1 MRCRGLAN
9 ALLAAVLA
17 CGAAGASGAPAGP
30 DFGPAPASSEV
41 REMARWVLAAADHRR
56 RPFAIVDKRD
66 ARIYVFDAAGRLHGA
81 SAALL
86 GSARGEAPAPGMALR
101 TPASLTPSERTT
113 PAGRFAT
120 EPGHNDK
127 GEAIVWI
134 DYDAA
139 LAVHRLRPGPASER
153 RAQRLASPSPDD
165 NRISLGC
172 IVVPEAFYDDVV
184 APLLGRRHGVV
195 YVLPESGSAQSL
207 IAQVRWD

>member
-9 ALLAAVLA
+9 ALLAAVLG
-17 CGAAGASGAPAGP
+17 CGAAGATGAPTGP
-30 DFGPAPASSEV
+30 DFGSAPASTEV
-41 REMARWVLAAADHRR
+41 RKTARWVLAAADHQR
-56 RPFAIVDKRD
+56 RPFANVDKRE

-86 GSARGEAPAPGMALR
+86 GSARGEAPAPGMTRR
-101 TPASLTPSERTT
+101 TPASLA

-195 YVLPESGSAQSL
+195 YVLPESGSAQAL
-207 IAQVRWD
+207 IAQGRWD

>member
-9 ALLAAVLA
+9 ALLAAVLT
-17 CGAAGASGAPAGP
+17 CGAVGASGAPAGP
-30 DFGPAPASSEV
+30 DFGSAPASAEV
-41 REMARWVLAAADHRR
+41 RETARWVLAAADHQR
-56 RPFAIVDKRD
+56 RPFAIVDKRE
-66 ARIYVFDAAGRLHGA
+66 ARIYVFDAAGRLQGA

-86 GSARGEAPAPGMALR
+86 GSARGEAPAPDMARRAL
-101 TPASLTPSERTT
+101 ASLTPAERTT
-113 PAGRFAT
+113 PAGRFAS

-139 LAVHRLRPGPASER
+139 LAVHRLRPSPAGER
-153 RAQRLASPSPDD
+153 RAQRLASPTPDD

-172 IVVPEAFYDDVV
+172 IVVPEVFYDAVV

-195 YVLPESGSAQSL
+195 YVLPESGPALAL
-207 IAQVRWD
+207 IAQGRWD